1 MHLPHACRLLC
12 SAHPGHSKP
21 GCAGQACATV
31 HCKRCP
37 PVAVSHMRCLSCRA
51 GHGRPGSSLARP
63 RSKID
68 VHVLPHIHTL
78 PVLHLSHAGAACPAE
93 RMPATVSQGVRQPG
107 PPAPQAVRRTSPDS
121 NTSAS
126 TPMDAG
132 CQLMPSGGATA
143 SQAPAA
149 TGTGTPAPTGSGGGA
164 TPATA
169 GGGGASAGGSASAG
183 SDPVKPGRPRAAG
196 HVESTAQ
203 RAQDRPDITLPGWM
217 QEDQARL
224 LSAQRS
230 ECGFVQ

>member
-1 MHLPHACRLLC
+1 
-12 SAHPGHSKP
+12 
-21 GCAGQACATV
+21 
-31 HCKRCP
+31 
-37 PVAVSHMRCLSCRA
+37 
-51 GHGRPGSSLARP
+51 
-63 RSKID
+63 
-68 VHVLPHIHTL
+68 
-78 PVLHLSHAGAACPAE
+78 
-93 RMPATVSQGVRQPG
+93 MPATVSQGVRQPG
-107 PPAPQAVRRTSPDS
+107 PPAPQALRRTSPDS

-132 CQLMPSGGATA
+132 SQLMPSAGANAGQDPTAMGGAG
-143 SQAPAA
+143 

-164 TPATA
+164 TPGTA

-183 SDPVKPGRPRAAG
+183 SNPVKPGQPRAAG

-230 ECGFVQ
+230 ECGFIQCGSLVGDK